1 MVTDSKEKQVE
12 VAPAVVIDL
21 GKKKRKKVRQLRK
34 GKGPLLGEVD
44 EAIAELRA
52 DGTIN
57 EGVVPVIVVVRQKE
71 KNPISGLTQWL

>member
-1 MVTDSKEKQVE
+1 
-12 VAPAVVIDL
+12 
-21 GKKKRKKVRQLRK
+21 LRK

-52 DGTIN
+52 DGTISD
-57 EGVVPVIVVVRQKE
+57 GAVPVIVVVRQKE

>member
-57 EGVVPVIVVVRQKE
+57 EGVEPVIVVVRQKE